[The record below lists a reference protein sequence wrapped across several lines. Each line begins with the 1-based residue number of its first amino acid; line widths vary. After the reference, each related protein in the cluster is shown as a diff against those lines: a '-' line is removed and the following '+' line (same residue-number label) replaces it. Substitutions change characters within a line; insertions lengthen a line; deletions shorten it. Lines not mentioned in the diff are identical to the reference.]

1 MPKNIVIE
9 FSYVKF
15 INSFVYNIL
24 SINVCSIPV
33 TTWKEN
39 WILYTLHFIYEQNTT
54 VWCQYVWETGWRIYW
69 TGWVSKWA
77 FIPLLQPSPYPAT
90 PETDMPPPPPKHYN
104 ENTIP
109 LEPKLWPWFCIYW
122 HSLVFTDLTVSSPQ
136 YVCWFG
142 NIKLLLTINNV
153 NLLS

>member
-33 TTWKEN
+33 TTWKQK
-39 WILYTLHFIYEQNTT
+39 WILYTLHFIYKQNTT
-54 VWCQYVWETGWRIYW
+54 VWCQYVCEKGWRIHW
-69 TGWVSKWA
+69 TGWVGTWA

-90 PETDMPPPPPKHYN
+90 SATDAPAALLWKYNSTKTKIMTLILYLLAFTCLQWSNSIFPPVRILIRKYK
-104 ENTIP
+104 I
-109 LEPKLWPWFCIYW
+109 I
-122 HSLVFTDLTVSSPQ
+122 
-136 YVCWFG
+136 
-142 NIKLLLTINNV
+142 INH
-153 NLLS
+153 